1 MFDQHNIASSVYFSV
16 KAIVSTLTSFISGT
30 SASYRIFQSYFRSN
44 IAASKTSVLGAP
56 SQDGARQTDY
66 LTYALKKLV
75 LDVLLA
81 AFLKKRIATLG
92 TTEKRLQVL
101 KVTHYFFFSV
111 VLTFRSSFCVSD
123 IVREVS
129 FFQRQ
134 RGKEEW
140 NGPWGH

>member
-1 MFDQHNIASSVYFSV
+1 M
-16 KAIVSTLTSFISGT
+16 KT
-30 SASYRIFQSYFRSN
+30 IFLLEHRRLEDVF
-44 IAASKTSVLGAP
+44 LGAP
-56 SQDGARQTDY
+56 SQDRARQTDC

-101 KVTHYFFFSV
+101 KVTHCFFFSV

-134 RGKEEW
+134 RGKEES
-140 NGPWGH
+140 NGP